1 MKTAI
6 MQPYF
11 WPYIGYFQMIGA
23 VDSFIVYDDIQYT
36 KSGWINRNRLCR
48 DGAAV
53 TFSLPLKSASGC
65 PDVRERELADD
76 FNREKLL
83 NQIKGAYG
91 RAPYFA
97 QTLPLIE
104 TVVRHPEKNLFR
116 FLLHSLLKTTERIG
130 ISTRILISSDIDI
143 DHGLKGQERVLALC
157 EAVDTTTYVNLSG
170 GVALY
175 SADAFR
181 ARGMR
186 LQFIRTTPFEYAQ
199 LRQPF
204 IANLSIIDV
213 LMFNSLES
221 IRSVLCSNYE
231 LFET

>member
-1 MKTAI
+1 MRTAI

-11 WPYIGYFQMIGA
+11 WPYIGYFQLIGA
-23 VDSFIVYDDIQYT
+23 VDSFIVYDNIQYT

-53 TFSLPLKSASGC
+53 TFSLPLKRASGC
-65 PDVRERELADD
+65 PEVRERELADD
-76 FNREKLL
+76 FNPEKLL

-104 TVVRHPEKNLFR
+104 TVMCHPAKNLFR
-116 FLLHSLLKTTERIG
+116 FVLHSILKTNERIG
-130 ISTRILISSDIDI
+130 IGTRILISSDIDI
-143 DHGLKGQERVLALC
+143 DHGLKGQERVMALC
-157 EAVDTTTYVNLSG
+157 EAVDTKTYVNLSG

-186 LQFIRTTPFEYAQ
+186 RQFIRTTPFEYAQ

-204 IANLSIIDV
+204 VANLSIIDV
-213 LMFNSLES
+213 LMFNPVEAV
-221 IRSVLCSNYE
+221 RSFLCGDYE
-231 LFET
+231 LLET